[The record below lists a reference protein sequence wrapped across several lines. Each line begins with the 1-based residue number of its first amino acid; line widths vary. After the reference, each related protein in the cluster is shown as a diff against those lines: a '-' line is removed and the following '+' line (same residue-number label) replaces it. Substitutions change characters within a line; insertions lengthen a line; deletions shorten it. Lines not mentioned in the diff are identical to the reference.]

1 MDYHKQRF
9 AKMFTAIIF
18 TRVKTKQNGIT
29 KLFLSKSLY
38 INLIE
43 CIVIKIVSI
52 KNFNVV
58 KMLVPQS
65 CLTLRDHMDCSPPG
79 FSVYGILQARILEW
93 VAIPFFSGSS
103 IFQEIFT
110 TQGQSPALQHCR
122 KILYCLS
129 PQKSLNEVELS
140 I

>member
-9 AKMFTAIIF
+9 ATMFTAIIF

-65 CLTLRDHMDCSPPG
+65 CLTLCDHMDCSPPG
-79 FSVYGILQARILEW
+79 FSVYGIL
-93 VAIPFFSGSS
+93 
-103 IFQEIFT
+103 
-110 TQGQSPALQHCR
+110 
-122 KILYCLS
+122 
-129 PQKSLNEVELS
+129 
-140 I
+140 